1 VVIVKRVVAWLK
13 ALFQWIT
20 EPHLVWMALLVV
32 VLAGIIAIHA
42 GVSEIQARL
51 TGLVLQ
57 LLGLLTVVYGI
68 RETRKLFGRPSF
80 RQLLREW
87 LSRFPRW
94 RRDAFIYA
102 GSGAMTISGGSATAH
117 VWSNIDPAA
126 PIEERVNA
134 LTRNVERMNER
145 IIHIQKEN
153 DAELRKHTESLRQE
167 QESRKEG
174 DDQLNMRLEA
184 AETGGLHISFI
195 GVIWIFLGLILSTV
209 SPEIAQWM
217 R

>member
-1 VVIVKRVVAWLK
+1 MWLK
-13 ALFQWIT
+13 ALFHWLA
-20 EPHLVWMALLVV
+20 EPDLVWMALLVV
-32 VLAGIIAIHA
+32 VLAVLIAFRP
-42 GVSEIQARL
+42 GVSEIHVRL

-57 LLGLLTVVYGI
+57 LLGLSTVVYGI

-102 GSGAMTISGGSATAH
+102 GTGAMTLTGGSATARGWH
-117 VWSNIDPAA
+117 KVDPTA
-126 PIEERVNA
+126 PIETQLDA
-134 LTRNVERMNER
+134 LTRNVEQMNER
-145 IIHIQKEN
+145 LIQMQK
-153 DAELRKHTESLRQE
+153 DGDSELRKHSESLRQE
-167 QESRKEG
+167 RQFREDG
-174 DDQLNMRLEA
+174 DARLHKRLEA

>member
-1 VVIVKRVVAWLK
+1 MERIVAWLN
-13 ALFQWIT
+13 ALFHWFFKELRLELIALSVVCIAVFIAFCT
-20 EPHLVWMALLVV
+20 GASEPK
-32 VLAGIIAIHA
+32 I
-42 GVSEIQARL
+42 RL
-51 TGLVLQ
+51 TGLILQ
-57 LLGLLTVVYGI
+57 WLGLLTVVDGI
-68 RETRKLFGRPSF
+68 QKTRKLFGCPSLL
-80 RQLLREW
+80 QLLREKVA
-87 LSRFPRW
+87 RFPRW
-94 RRDAFIYA
+94 RRDAFVHV
-102 GSGAMTISGGSATAH
+102 GTGAMIASCGSATAH